1 VSASRDGLGTLAAL
15 KEATDA
21 IPYFAVIAAL
31 WIAILVAE
39 IAFLV
44 VARRRA
50 ARWLASDAPPASD
63 SGTLGPGLDRMV
75 IAGPILFLV
84 VVALSTMTARARLLV
99 ALAAP
104 TTEARL
110 AAVSDNLGALM
121 TALSLATLPAS
132 PLVLLAALS
141 LAALSWTR
149 SRARGEGSTSEGRFT
164 LAALAVVGVGL
175 VPLGAALLRYTAYMI
190 KIGTGVAG
198 VDPELKALMWR
209 KGMEEAQDLLT
220 PWALASAVGLAV
232 TIAAIAF
239 AWLRAARR
247 HAAAPDPA
255 ENRRALRRAAG
266 LFAAAMA
273 LLAAALPFRSEN
285 VAPWP
290 EASHNALLNVGAFET
305 SPLVGP
311 DPVPWAP
318 VLIVQPG
325 KLLVEGSG
333 RAPGEILQIVRR
345 NYELLHPGE
354 PFPGEI
360 SVSCVVRTPAAE
372 LDRALAIAAAA
383 GYVHPSLVFAHP
395 GVVHRPL
402 LGAVPRAT
410 FTAAAM
416 TISDREGEGALDV
429 ASAGTCGAFAE
440 RVVAGRRRGDE
451 VRLKLAAGAP
461 AAREDDETSAR

>member
-1 VSASRDGLGTLAAL
+1 MSASHEGLGTLAAL

-21 IPYFAVIAAL
+21 IPYFAGIAGL
-31 WIAILVAE
+31 WAAILVAE

-44 VARRRA
+44 VAWRRA
-50 ARWLASDAPPASD
+50 ARWSGSGAPPASD
-63 SGTLGPGLDRMV
+63 TGALDRGLDRLV

-84 VVALSTMTARARLLV
+84 VVVLSTMTARARLLA

-110 AAVSDNLGALM
+110 AAVSANLGGLM
-121 TALSLATLPAS
+121 SALSLASLPAL

-149 SRARGEGSTSEGRFT
+149 SRARGDGNASERRFIV
-164 LAALAVVGVGL
+164 AALAVVGVGL
-175 VPLGAALLRYTAYMI
+175 VPLGAALLRYTAYMV

-198 VDPELKALMWR
+198 VDPELKALLWR
-209 KGMEEAQDLLT
+209 KGMEEARDLLS
-220 PWALASAVGLAV
+220 PWALASAVALTA

-239 AWLRAARR
+239 AWLRVARR
-247 HAAAPDPA
+247 RDAAPDPA
-255 ENRRALRRAAG
+255 ENRRALRRATG
-266 LFAAAMA
+266 LFAAALA
-273 LLAAALPFRSEN
+273 LLAGALPFRSEN

-290 EASHNALLNVGAFET
+290 EASRNALLNVGAFEP

-318 VLIVQPG
+318 VMIVQPG
-325 KLLVEGSG
+325 ELLVDGSE
-333 RAPGEILQIVRR
+333 RSAGETLQILRR
-345 NYELLHPGE
+345 NYALLHPSQ

-360 SVSCVVRTPAAE
+360 SVSCAAHTPAAE

-383 GYVHPSLVFAHP
+383 GYVRPSLVLAHP

-416 TISDREGEGALDV
+416 TISAREGEGSLDV
-429 ASAGTCGAFAE
+429 ASAGTCGAFTE
-440 RVVAGRRRGDE
+440 RVVAARRRGDE

-461 AAREDDETSAR
+461 AVLDGDETSAR